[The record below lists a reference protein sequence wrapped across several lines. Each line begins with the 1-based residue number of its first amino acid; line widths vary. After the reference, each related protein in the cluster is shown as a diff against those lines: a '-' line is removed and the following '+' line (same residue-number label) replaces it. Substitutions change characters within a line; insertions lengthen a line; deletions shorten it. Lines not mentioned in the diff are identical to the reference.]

1 MNYWDSVGRWIN
13 TLLVFIVGVLAFDA
27 LFRLLEANEDNVIVA
42 FVRGLAVVFL
52 VPFQGMFG
60 EQDYVLTTLIGVLGY
75 ALLAGIALGVLRS
88 LQASRAQPAP
98 PVRPDMPVTQVVTEQ
113 PTAVPKA
120 TDGTNDAAPAG
131 RTPDRPDAA
140 RRPPAERAEQME
152 QATIRQRPD
161 RARGNGRPRTPRD
174 RPGSDD
180 AERARPGSDG
190 GDRVRR
196 GRTRDRATAKRG
208 SAPASEAD
216 TGT

>member
-13 TLLVFIVGVLAFDA
+13 TLLVFIVGVLAIDA
-27 LFRLLEANEDNVIVA
+27 LFRLLEANENNLIVA

-98 PVRPDMPVTQVVTEQ
+98 PVRSDTSVPPLVAEQ
-113 PTAVPKA
+113 STAVAPSA
-120 TDGTNDAAPAG
+120 DGTNDAAQAPAS
-131 RTPDRPDAA
+131 RTADSPE
-140 RRPPAERAEQME
+140 PPRTQSAEHAERPA
-152 QATIRQRPD
+152 ARQRPD
-161 RARGNGRPRTPRD
+161 RARTNGRSRAARTRL
-174 RPGSDD
+174 GSDD
-180 AERARPGSDG
+180 TERTRSGSDG
-190 GDRVRR
+190 RERIRR
-196 GRTRDRATAKRG
+196 GRTRDRAAAKRG
-208 SAPASEAD
+208 SDAD

>member
-52 VPFQGMFG
+52 VPFHGMFG

-98 PVRPDMPVTQVVTEQ
+98 PVRTEVPAREIVTDH
-113 PTAVPKA
+113 PTAAPRTA
-120 TDGTNDAAPAG
+120 DGTSHTPGPAPSRPRERPDTAAQAERPTSERADRGRSNGRSRASRTSPGGDGGERTRPDGTG
-131 RTPDRPDAA
+131 RT
-140 RRPPAERAEQME
+140 
-152 QATIRQRPD
+152 
-161 RARGNGRPRTPRD
+161 
-174 RPGSDD
+174 
-180 AERARPGSDG
+180 
-190 GDRVRR
+190 RR
-196 GRTRDRATAKRG
+196 GRMRDRAAAK
-208 SAPASEAD
+208 PAG
-216 TGT
+216 TGTPDAEAGP